1 MSMGRWSPPEHC
13 PPSAALS
20 GDGRVLRLRDPHV
33 EVPRLSPAPMLQ
45 SEVELW
51 VRPSASTSFPIHPA
65 GVTTLYD
72 RAQCVLDASGAAERL
87 DAGERPALNREL
99 WRISSAV
106 YVPGGGVRAA
116 MDRAVE
122 DRVLR
127 PNLTGVTGEDD
138 RLRLMQLAHLAA
150 WAVFNAAVGWCQVD
164 R

>member
-1 MSMGRWSPPEHC
+1 MSVGRWSPPEHC

-45 SEVELW
+45 PEVELW
-51 VRPSASTSFPIHPA
+51 VRPAASTAFPIHP
-65 GVTTLYD
+65 GVVTTLYD
-72 RAQCVLDASGAAERL
+72 RAQSVLDAAGAAESL
-87 DAGERPALNREL
+87 DAGERPVLNREL

-106 YVPGGGVRAA
+106 YAPGGGVRAA
-116 MDRAVE
+116 LDRAVE

-127 PNLTGVTGEDD
+127 PNLTGVTGEGD
-138 RLRLMQLAHLAA
+138 RLRLIQLAHLAA
-150 WAVFNAAVGWCQVD
+150 WAVFKAAIDWCQAE